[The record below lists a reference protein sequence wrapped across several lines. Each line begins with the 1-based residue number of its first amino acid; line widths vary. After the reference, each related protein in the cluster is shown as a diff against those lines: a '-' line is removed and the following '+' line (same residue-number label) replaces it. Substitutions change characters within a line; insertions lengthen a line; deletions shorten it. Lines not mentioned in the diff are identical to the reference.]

1 MSNEEK
7 NQNITD
13 GNFDLG
19 FTPEAFDG
27 LAADQGVGYRRTAIG
42 HYTFEVAKGEIQ
54 ASKGEKPHNMLKL
67 TWRAVKALDEK
78 NASEVGSEI
87 VAYYAGSMQSPPY
100 MQKRL
105 KAVCLALGVAP
116 TKAGLKLSAF
126 IGKRADASVV
136 WELSKSN
143 KIDELTGKAKWY
155 VNDRIKGERKIGS
168 ELPPGLNIVAESLKA
183 VKFLEN
189 GDAPEGEGEGETAEW
204 DQTAGGGTEAGGTG
218 AASFIAEDQVDAL
231 GHTYRAAFKIA
242 SGAEADQHRD
252 ALVAAGI
259 DPEGPIKIDLIQDED
274 IKKAYVAKFGG
285 GKPAGGLPP
294 LGGKPAGNA
303 RTGQRRPSAGA

>member
-1 MSNEEK
+1 MSNEEQK
-7 NQNITD
+7 NITD
-13 GNFDLG
+13 PGFDLG

-27 LAADQGVGYRRTAIG
+27 LAADQGVGYRRTNIG

-54 ASKGEKPHNMLKL
+54 ASKGEKPHNMLRL
-67 TWRAVKALDEK
+67 TWRAVKAHDEV
-78 NASEVGSEI
+78 NTSEVGSEI

-126 IGKRADASVV
+126 IGKRCDASVV

-155 VNDRIKGERKIGS
+155 VNDRIKGERKIGA
-168 ELPPGLNIVAESLKA
+168 ELPPGLNIAAESLKA

-189 GDAPEGEGEGETAEW
+189 GDAPEGESAETPEW
-204 DQTAGGGTEAGGTG
+204 EAAGGTEGAGGTAG
-218 AASFIAEDQVDAL
+218 APSFIAEDQVDAL

-242 SGAEADQHRD
+242 SGTEAEQHRD

-259 DPEGPIKIDLIQDED
+259 DPEGPIKLDLIQDDE
-274 IKKAYVAKFGG
+274 IKKAYVAKFG